1 MMNLSFLVVLSGLL
15 GAVTGDKI
23 KEYCQSFLDVNLF
36 ETILHA
42 FLTKQDSITVF
53 NVDQSLDSTTYDD
66 LVLQM
71 MQSIKPVRIFDGM
84 NEEFVKKYNDMGDE
98 LNLPS
103 DTKSYFVL
111 STTTELLRSNLHF
124 FSRINANGKWI
135 FVIVNVDPKSVELLL
150 INAWNE
156 HKMANI
162 LVIFS
167 DSHSKVFIKDYNPF
181 KLVDGQHGS
190 FWTSE
195 INEKY
200 ILYISK
206 HIENIFEK
214 KVTNLHNYPL
224 KASFYHGQF
233 DYNRKYD
240 EEMSRIFEKV
250 LNTQFSIVNP
260 NFGNSLSVDETFTGE
275 LTF

>member
-1 MMNLSFLVVLSGLL
+1 MNLYFLVVLSGLF

-111 STTTELLRSNLHF
+111 STTTELLRSNFQF

-224 KASFYHGQF
+224 KASFYHGQYG
-233 DYNRKYD
+233 YNRKYD